1 MNETEKRIL
10 QLIDGHREELI
21 SMGHELYTR
30 AERGFA
36 EVHTSSFIAEKL
48 RGLGLDVK
56 TGLAHTGLRAS
67 VGKENGVN
75 VALISELDGILCPS
89 HPQAAPD
96 GMSHACGHHA
106 QMIAMLGAAM
116 ALSAPEVAC
125 ELDGQATFFAVPS
138 EEFLSEDIRRG
149 LRESQISTH
158 SGGKAELIYRGYF
171 KDIDI
176 AVTTH
181 AHMLPYD
188 DYDFLLG
195 NSACTGFIG
204 KTATFYGKAAHAAGA
219 PHRGVNAMNA
229 AALALS
235 ALGMIRETF
244 QEKDYIRV
252 HPIMREA
259 GSAVNVVPD
268 KAVLDMMVRAG
279 NLKAVAEVSEKTD
292 RAFRGAAYSLGAEVK
307 IQDVPGYLP
316 VIERLP
322 DRVMK
327 EAADLMGN
335 SVKWASIIPG
345 QENMTSTDVGDLT
358 HLMPV
363 LNFTFSGF
371 EGALHS
377 SDFRLTDAEKAF
389 VNPAKLMALIAY
401 RLLANQ
407 AKEAREILGNFT
419 PALTLKEYLD
429 YIG

>member
-10 QLIDGHREELI
+10 QSIDDRREELI
-21 SMGHELYTR
+21 SMGNELYTR

-36 EVHTSSFIAEKL
+36 EIHTSAFIAGKL
-48 RGLGLDVK
+48 KNMGLNVQ
-56 TGLAHTGLRAS
+56 TGLAGTGLRAS
-67 VGKENGVN
+67 VGRKGGVN

-89 HPQAAPD
+89 HPQAAQG

-116 ALSAPEVAC
+116 ALTAPEVAC
-125 ELDGQATFFAVPS
+125 ELDGLATFFAVPS
-138 EEFLSEDIRRG
+138 EEFLSEDIRCE
-149 LRESQISTH
+149 LRENKISTH
-158 SGGKAELIYRGYF
+158 SGGKAELIYRGCF
-171 KDIDI
+171 KDIDM

-181 AHMLPYD
+181 AHMLPFD

-195 NSACTGFIG
+195 NCACTGFIG
-204 KTATFYGKAAHAAGA
+204 KTATFRGKAAHAAGA
-219 PHRGVNAMNA
+219 PHEGVNAMNA

-244 QEKDYIRV
+244 QEKDYVRV

-259 GSAVNVVPD
+259 GSAINVVPD
-268 KAVLDMMVRAG
+268 RAVLDMMVRAG
-279 NLKAVAEVSEKTD
+279 SLKAVSEVSEKTD
-292 RAFRGAAYSLGAEVK
+292 RAFRGAAYALGAEVE
-307 IQDVPGYLP
+307 IRDVPGYLP

-327 EAADLMGN
+327 ESADLLGS
-335 SVKWASIIPG
+335 SVKWTSITPG
-345 QENMTSTDVGDLT
+345 LANMTSTDVGDLT

-371 EGALHS
+371 KGALHS
-377 SDFRLTDAEKAF
+377 RDFRLCDEEKAF

-401 RLLANQ
+401 RLLNNQ
-407 AKEAREILGNFT
+407 AKEAREILANFT
-419 PALTLKEYLD
+419 PALSLEEYLN